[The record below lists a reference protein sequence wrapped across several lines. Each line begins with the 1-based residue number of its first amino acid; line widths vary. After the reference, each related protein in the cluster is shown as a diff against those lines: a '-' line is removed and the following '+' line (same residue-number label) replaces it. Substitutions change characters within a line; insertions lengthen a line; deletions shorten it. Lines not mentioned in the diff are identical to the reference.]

1 MPSGPS
7 KPAFPVAPARPGTP
21 GVGQAVQPAAQDN
34 GRKLIVG
41 SGISLTG
48 EISACD
54 HLVVEGRIEAK
65 LKDCRSIDVA
75 AGGVYKGSAEV
86 DIADIGG
93 RFDGDLTVRGRIRLR
108 GTGIVSG
115 KLRYGEMEVECGGK
129 IVGVMEPLDKV
140 VTAIGEGKDG
150 KADDMPM
157 RRQGVSQGDPRG
169 EGARPA
175 APAPQR

>member
-7 KPAFPVAPARPGTP
+7 KPAFPVAPARPGAA
-21 GVGQAVQPAAQDN
+21 GLGHAGQPAAQDN

-108 GTGIVSG
+108 GTGVVSG

-129 IVGVMEPLDKV
+129 IVGAMEPLDKV
-140 VTAIGEGKDG
+140 VTTIGEAKDG
-150 KADDMPM
+150 KAEEMAQPI
-157 RRQGVSQGDPRG
+157 RRQGIS
-169 EGARPA
+169 
-175 APAPQR
+175 